1 MSYKNLGR
9 LLRGDVTYA
18 AMLHSGRPPLRT
30 FDVAKICSGEGK
42 YEDGRVR
49 RLSPWHAIDALRLFA
64 HISGRGYKCGVV

>member
-49 RLSPWHAIDALRLFA
+49 RLSWHAIDALRLSA
-64 HISGRGYKCGVV
+64 HISGRRCKCGAV

>member
-49 RLSPWHAIDALRLFA
+49 RLSLGMP
-64 HISGRGYKCGVV
+64 